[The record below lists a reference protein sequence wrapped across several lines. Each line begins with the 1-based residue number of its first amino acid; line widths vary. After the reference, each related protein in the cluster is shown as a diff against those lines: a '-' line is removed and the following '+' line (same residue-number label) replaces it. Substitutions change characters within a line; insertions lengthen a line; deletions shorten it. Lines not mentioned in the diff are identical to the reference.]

1 MLLFLYYIHISLS
14 PPLFPFLFF
23 SLSTLP
29 PFLIISFLGENY
41 KKEYDLLSTY
51 HTYVRDEKKYLKITY
66 WYAMIYE
73 KEHVLIPQLEE
84 GITKV
89 KWINKSNLKIYME
102 KTYGTIQSV
111 IKEFLIKD

>member
-41 KKEYDLLSTY
+41 KKEYDLLS
-51 HTYVRDEKKYLKITY
+51 KYIDK
-66 WYAMIYE
+66 
-73 KEHVLIPQLEE
+73 
-84 GITKV
+84 
-89 KWINKSNLKIYME
+89 
-102 KTYGTIQSV
+102 
-111 IKEFLIKD
+111 